1 MVAFAMPTVLTREQV
16 SAIATLAHLEL
27 DPAEL
32 DLFARQLGSILDY
45 ANQVQQIDTAG
56 VPPTASLVARQATDR
71 ADVVGPSLDIAD
83 TLANAPDPDG
93 TRLEGGFFKVPRV
106 IG

>member
-1 MVAFAMPTVLTREQV
+1 MVAFAMPRVLSREEV
-16 SAIATLAHLEL
+16 SAIALLANLEL

-45 ANQVQQIDTAG
+45 ATQVQQIDTAG
-56 VPPTASLVARQATDR
+56 VPPTASLVANQATDR
-71 ADVVGPSLDIAD
+71 SDAVGPSLEIAD
-83 TLANAPDPDG
+83 TLANAPDPDR

>member
-1 MVAFAMPTVLTREQV
+1 MLAFAMPTVLTREQV
-16 SAIATLAHLEL
+16 SAIAALAHLDL

-45 ANQVQQIDTAG
+45 ANQVQSIDTAG
-56 VPPTASLVARQATDR
+56 VPPTASLVVRQTTDR
-71 ADVVGPSLDIAD
+71 ADRVGPSLDIAD
-83 TLANAPDPDG
+83 TLANAPDPDR
-93 TRLEGGFFKVPRV
+93 THLEGGFFKVPRV